1 MKTYFLTLVI
11 LISFGLKS
19 QTLNIKNSYVFG
31 GADSDSIVKI
41 IADNQNNTY
50 SVGHFYGEIDLNQDI
65 LINNNYQS
73 VGLSDLFIKK
83 TDENGN
89 FIWGKT
95 FGNDSIDRITNLN
108 YFDNKLFITG
118 QFSKTIKL
126 DNIEL
131 KSNGKLDAFIAM
143 MDTSGNIIWAN
154 SYGGNSNDIFTSLSI
169 NESGIYVSGLFA
181 GDVFNQTTN
190 GSLIIAKIKLDGS
203 QTIWSKTLS
212 DNYKIKSNGS
222 AFDSKGNLIF
232 AGSFKGDKIDFNP
245 SLTKDSL
252 LSSEMKPSTTFFTQ
266 DAFMLK
272 LNPDGEF
279 VFVKKIGGIGGI
291 SGDEIIYDVFYNNGK
306 IALTGQI
313 TGSVVFGEGVSSK
326 TIVSN
331 GKEDAF
337 VALYSDLGDFNWVR
351 NVGGLK
357 TDFGKSVY
365 LDSSNNVYVTGTF
378 FDTDG
383 KGVDFDPS
391 TKPFKLNSSISLNAF
406 FWILNSN
413 GNFISAYSIG
423 GSGVDNGVS
432 IYKQNKNVYASGN
445 FEGNFNIENK
455 NYSSKG
461 KTDIFEINWDLL
473 CSELSLIKPNKTEIC
488 SYEFTNL
495 SSNYPTNSIFN
506 WYKDGILISNNS
518 TLDSINLTGSY
529 YLLVDYIGCKYTSLP
544 VFLKVNQ
551 KPKAS
556 IFNIGQANFCLG
568 DSILLIAKGGYKYK
582 WNNFIENDSIYIKE
596 SGIYNVLVTDSNFCS
611 NDTSIYV
618 NTKSLP
624 DGVDICLVT
633 CITNMNKIIWNNPY
647 QQNIKSFKIYKQSK
661 INSEYEPVSEQLVSE
676 MSEWIDLN
684 STNQLERYKISVIDS
699 CGNESELSKNHTTI
713 ALSSNLGV
721 NGTVNLAWN
730 AYEGF
735 IYDNF
740 EIWRSEDG
748 TNFMKISSVAN
759 NTFVYIDNNPL
770 KNSYYQIRI
779 NKKEECFPEKRAINH
794 VESNII
800 SKDGKT
806 LKIKCL
812 NQNTVIL
819 YPNPTQGIITIE
831 NLEHL
836 INEPIYFQDLTGR
849 IVYETKII
857 NSKQK
862 FDLIGIESGAYLI
875 ISNKE
880 FIGKLIIE

>member
-1 MKTYFLTLVI
+1 MKTYLLNLII
-11 LISFGLKS
+11 LISFGLQS
-19 QTLNIKNSYVFG
+19 QTLNIKNSNVFG
-31 GADSDSIVKI
+31 GSDSDSIVKI

-50 SVGHFYGEIDLNQDI
+50 SVGHFYGELDLNQDI

-95 FGNDSIDRITNLN
+95 FGTDSIDRITNLN

-131 KSNGKLDAFIAM
+131 KSIGKLDAFIAV
-143 MDTSGNIIWAN
+143 MDLSGKILWAK

-169 NESGIYVSGLFA
+169 NESGICVSGLFT

-203 QTIWSKTLS
+203 QTIWSKSLS
-212 DNYKIKSNGS
+212 DNYKIRPNGS

-232 AGSFKGDKIDFNP
+232 AGSFAGEKIDFNP
-245 SLTKDSL
+245 SLNKDSL
-252 LSSEMKPSTTFFTQ
+252 LTSERKPNTTFYTQ
-266 DAFMLK
+266 DAFLLK

-279 VFVKKIGGIGGI
+279 IFVKKIGGTTGDDIIFDIYANKENLGI
-291 SGDEIIYDVFYNNGK
+291 
-306 IALTGQI
+306 TGQI
-313 TGSVVFGEGVSSK
+313 SGSVVFGSGANTK

-331 GKEDAF
+331 GKEDIF
-337 VALYSDLGDFNWVR
+337 VSLYTDLGELKWIR
-351 NVGGLK
+351 NAGGTK
-357 TDFGKSVY
+357 TDFGKSIY
-365 LDSSNNVYVTGTF
+365 LDSSNNVFITGTF

-391 TKPFKLNSSISLNAF
+391 TRTYKLSSSISQNAF
-406 FWILNSN
+406 IWNLNSN
-413 GNFISAYSIG
+413 GDFIDAYSIG
-423 GSGVDNGVS
+423 GYGVDNGVS

-445 FEGNFNIENK
+445 FESSFSFGNKTHTSN
-455 NYSSKG
+455 G
-461 KTDIFEINWDLL
+461 KSDIFEINLDLF
-473 CSELSLIKPNKTEIC
+473 CTELSLIKPNKTEIC

-495 SSNYPTNSIFN
+495 SSNYPTNSLFS
-506 WYKDGILISNNS
+506 WYRDGILISNNS
-518 TLDSINLTGSY
+518 TLDNINTTGNY
-529 YLLVDYIGCKYTSLP
+529 YLSVDYSGCKSTSLP
-544 VFLKVNQ
+544 IFIKVNE

-556 IFNIGQANFCLG
+556 ISYIGQANFCKG
-568 DSILLIAKGGYKYK
+568 DSILLIAKGGNKYI
-582 WNNFIENDSIYIKE
+582 WNDLIENDSIYIKQ
-596 SGIYNVLVTDSNFCS
+596 SGSYNVKVLDLNNCFDNSNL
-611 NDTSIYV
+611 YV
-618 NTKSLP
+618 NTTLP
-624 DGVDICLVT
+624 LSEEICLVT
-633 CITNMNKIIWNNPY
+633 CTNNMNKIIWNNTD
-647 QQNIKSFKIYKQSK
+647 NLNKKSYKIYKQSK
-661 INSEYEPVSEQLVSE
+661 LNSQYEAVFEQPASILSQ
-676 MSEWIDLN
+676 WIDSN

-759 NTFVYIDNNPL
+759 NTFIYIDNNPL

-779 NKKEECFPEKRAINH
+779 NKNEECLPKKRGINY

-800 SKDGKT
+800 SKEGKS
-806 LKIKCL
+806 LKINDLKL
-812 NQNTVIL
+812 DLPTI
-819 YPNPTQGIITIE
+819 YPNPSQGVLTID

-836 INEPIYFQDLTGR
+836 INESIIIQDLTGR

-857 NSKQK
+857 NSKQN
-862 FDLIGIESGAYLI
+862 FDLIGISTGSYLV
-875 ISNKE
+875 ISNKQ
-880 FIGKLIIE
+880 FLGKLIIQ